1 MKEIKKILYFK
12 NTKIITKIP
21 HKYFWFQKII
31 QKVIIFSLYDKFL
44 KTIELFKGR
53 APSLRK
59 AVC

>member
-12 NTKIITKIP
+12 IAKIITKIP

-31 QKVIIFSLYDKFL
+31 QEVIIFLLYDKFL
-44 KTIELFKGR
+44 KTIEFFKGR
-53 APSLRK
+53 APFLRK